1 MIINNACE
9 LLPTQVVASWHFF
22 KNKYFVYRGT
32 LFNSLK
38 CNPIPKMEYLV
49 IKTRFYTLQFVN
61 ALTAV
66 LYKRVVLVFLN
77 LKIDPDFEIKY
88 K

>member
-22 KNKYFVYRGT
+22 FGKYFVYRGT

-38 CNPIPKMEYLV
+38 CNPIPEMEYLV

-77 LKIDPDFEIKY
+77 LKIDPDFEIK